1 MQTIEIE
8 YTPRPLQR
16 ELHKMLDEN
25 RFNVLVMHRRFGKT
39 VCAIN
44 HLIKRAIE
52 EKKPKPRLHYV
63 SPTYRQSKLVAWDYL
78 RSFTAGIPGTKYHET
93 ELRCDLPNGARITL
107 LGAENPASLRGIYSD
122 MAVMDEVAS
131 MPESIFPEI
140 IRPALSDRKGS
151 ACFISTP
158 QGHNYFYDLWEA
170 AATTPGWARKMYK
183 ASETRLLDDD
193 ELAAAKA
200 TMTEDQYNQEFE
212 CSWVANVPGSV
223 FGKELQEADDK
234 QRITSVPYDPRFKV
248 DTFWDL
254 GMHDYTAILFAQ
266 SVGRGEIHIIDAYQN
281 RGEGLPHYA
290 RVLQERGYLYGTHY
304 GPHDLEVRE
313 VGSGKSRREM
323 AYDLGLNFRVVP
335 RLPVEDGLHA
345 ARLLIPRLWFD
356 RDNCRDALEALR
368 HYHRAYNERTRTFRD
383 QPVHDWSSHFADA
396 LRYMA
401 IGLETRSEDAIP
413 PQQFADNNY
422 NPFGNVAA

>member
-1 MQTIEIE
+1 
-8 YTPRPLQR
+8 
-16 ELHKMLDEN
+16 
-25 RFNVLVMHRRFGKT
+25 
-39 VCAIN
+39 
-44 HLIKRAIE
+44 
-52 EKKPKPRLHYV
+52 
-63 SPTYRQSKLVAWDYL
+63 
-78 RSFTAGIPGTKYHET
+78 
-93 ELRCDLPNGARITL
+93 
-107 LGAENPASLRGIYSD
+107 
-122 MAVMDEVAS
+122 

-170 AATTPGWARKMYK
+170 AATTPGWARKMYR
-183 ASETRLLDDD
+183 ASETKLLDAD
-193 ELAAAKA
+193 ELIAAKA

-223 FGKELQEADDK
+223 FGKELQVADDK
-234 QRITSVPYDPRFKV
+234 ERITSVPYDPRFKV

-290 RVLQERGYLYGTHY
+290 RILQERNYLYGTHY

-323 AYDLGLNFRVVP
+323 AYDLGINFRVVP

-356 RDNCRDALEALR
+356 RVNCRDALEALR

-401 IGLETRSEDAIP
+401 IGLETRSEDQVP
-413 PQQFADNNY
+413 PQAFADNNY